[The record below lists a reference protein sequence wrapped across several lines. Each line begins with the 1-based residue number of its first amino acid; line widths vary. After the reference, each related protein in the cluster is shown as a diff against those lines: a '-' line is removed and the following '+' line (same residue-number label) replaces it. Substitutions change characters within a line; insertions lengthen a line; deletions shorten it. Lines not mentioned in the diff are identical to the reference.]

1 MQWSSHISSN
11 VALKLFFNTS
21 SFKRLRVVYFASFWD
36 CKNAD
41 TSIGK
46 GNFPFFKRFW
56 DNNFLSKK
64 VSLYPCGQIVK
75 DGKVT
80 LFGILETKKVVC
92 PEKKSFNPL
101 MVKIKN
107 AKNRQKWISF
117 FVRLNVFAIV
127 QLFEQLDILKL
138 K

>member
-1 MQWSSHISSN
+1 M
-11 VALKLFFNTS
+11 
-21 SFKRLRVVYFASFWD
+21 VYVPLVWD
-36 CKNAD
+36 CMNAD

-46 GNFPFFKRFW
+46 GNFPFFNKFW

-64 VSLYPCGQIVK
+64 VSFHPCGQIVK

-101 MVKIKN
+101 MVRIKN

-117 FVRLNVFAIV
+117 LVRLNVFAIV
-127 QLFEQLDILKL
+127 QLFEQLDILRL